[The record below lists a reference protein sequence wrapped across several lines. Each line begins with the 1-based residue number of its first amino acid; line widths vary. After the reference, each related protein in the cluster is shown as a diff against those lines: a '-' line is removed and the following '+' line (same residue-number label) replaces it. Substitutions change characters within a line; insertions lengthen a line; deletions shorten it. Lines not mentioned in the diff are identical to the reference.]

1 MTMILSLLLTTFLL
15 PAIQQDDSDQVVR
28 MRDGRILVGA
38 IVEHDLD
45 GFSLV
50 TTRDGGRYSMVWSD
64 LFPGEADRLRD
75 SFGYRNQTEVPMT
88 TAHRV
93 LLANGREL
101 VGRILRQDSAN
112 IELRAKETTTII
124 PLQNLAAPPE
134 QIVVEAATILT
145 PAQFYA
151 EQVPQVDAQDSMAQ
165 FEFAQEL
172 EVMFALEEARAHF
185 VICGELAAAEGDDA
199 LVKRVDGAI
208 SKLDEVIANRE
219 EAEYLEE
226 IKHLMHRERFTV
238 AEEMMSNYDSNFPN
252 SALRGEYLKIADRF
266 DERRDTAVTRYLERH
281 WYSRSLKLIKRK
293 ALDKD
298 LRMDEAMA
306 WLEAELPV
314 TVRNQLLEEIKDMDQ
329 EITLTTINE
338 RWQNRLELGASSHS
352 ASYGTGSWVLG
363 EDRAKAGLR
372 TAEEEAADDGKSEDQ
387 RLMEERMKR
396 YMDNLEAGRRA
407 KSASEEDISPEDWWR
422 RSSVTQRF
430 QWLLAYYA
438 EFSGDYEIVH
448 VRFSLCSTC
457 AGQGFLEFL
466 EVGSSGG
473 KKKRKKCPTCH
484 AVQVKRSVVFK

>member
-238 AEEMMSNYDSNFPN
+238 AEEMMSHYD
-252 SALRGEYLKIADRF
+252 
-266 DERRDTAVTRYLERH
+266 
-281 WYSRSLKLIKRK
+281 
-293 ALDKD
+293 
-298 LRMDEAMA
+298 
-306 WLEAELPV
+306 
-314 TVRNQLLEEIKDMDQ
+314 
-329 EITLTTINE
+329 
-338 RWQNRLELGASSHS
+338 
-352 ASYGTGSWVLG
+352 
-363 EDRAKAGLR
+363 
-372 TAEEEAADDGKSEDQ
+372 
-387 RLMEERMKR
+387 
-396 YMDNLEAGRRA
+396 
-407 KSASEEDISPEDWWR
+407 
-422 RSSVTQRF
+422 
-430 QWLLAYYA
+430 
-438 EFSGDYEIVH
+438 
-448 VRFSLCSTC
+448 
-457 AGQGFLEFL
+457 
-466 EVGSSGG
+466 
-473 KKKRKKCPTCH
+473 
-484 AVQVKRSVVFK
+484 